1 VYHGEGE
8 GLDSRLASCRVGR
21 KREMFH
27 RVFIGIGSN
36 LGNRRAHYQ
45 RALQLTAAL
54 PKTRIVK
61 CSSLYESEPLGDA
74 KNWYVNGVI
83 EVETDLSPEQLLRRL
98 QEIEQGMGRKKT
110 PQTKKWASRKIDLDI
125 LLFDNQVVESTKLKI
140 PHPEMHKRRFVL
152 LPLCELAP
160 HMTHPRLGVTITDLL
175 VGLKDNKRVLLLP
188 PHA

>member
-1 VYHGEGE
+1 
-8 GLDSRLASCRVGR
+8 
-21 KREMFH
+21 MFH

-45 RALQLTAAL
+45 KALALIAKL

-61 CSSLYESEPLGDA
+61 TSSLYESEPLGEA

-83 EVETDLSPEQLLRRL
+83 EVETSFSPPQLLHRL
-98 QEIEQGMGRKKT
+98 QEIELAMGRKRAAD
-110 PQTKKWASRKIDLDI
+110 TKKWTSRKIDLDI
-125 LLFDNQVVESTKLKI
+125 LLFDNQTVDSRTLKV
-140 PHPEMHKRRFVL
+140 PHPELHRRRFVL

-160 HMTHPRLGVTITDLL
+160 HLTHPRLGVTITDLL
-175 VGLKDNKRVLLLP
+175 VSLKDDKRVMLLP